1 MQSDRSR
8 GYFAHIR
15 RSRQSRPLGPAVI
28 GGRPHD
34 PPRARGALGAV
45 GAGLLF
51 CIAAIGVVQFLRP
64 SESMPTAPFSRLAE
78 AVSRAPALAAS
89 PAADAFGLSGNVKL
103 RMALPGQ
110 KVDFPINLVGLTD
123 SLGYQWIAF
132 GDSTST
138 LPVRPLT
145 LAPPEAPPKPGFYRM
160 AIVRGVEREIL
171 PEPTLAVIVPFDQK
185 IAGRLNGYRIGT
197 YIAERFGRDDHERPP
212 GFLEVRPENLDLQVT
227 KHLKLADFVTHDDQG
242 DVWPKYVALNPRLLD
257 KLELVFADLG
267 GSVRP
272 ELAVDVHSGFRSPS
286 YNARVPRAARDS
298 RHQYGDAA
306 DVAIDADGDGR
317 ITMTDELLVML
328 AVERVED
335 KHPDLMGG
343 LGLYMSRRYPT
354 PYLHIDTRGKRTRW
368 EG

>member
-1 MQSDRSR
+1 M
-8 GYFAHIR
+8 
-15 RSRQSRPLGPAVI
+15 I
-28 GGRPHD
+28 GGRPLD
-34 PPRARGALGAV
+34 PPRERGVLGVV

-51 CIAAIGVVQFLRP
+51 CIATVGVVQFMRP
-64 SESMPTAPFSRLAE
+64 SEMMPTAPFSRLAE
-78 AVSRAPALAAS
+78 AVSHTPSRTAS
-89 PAADAFGLSGNVKL
+89 PASDAFGLSGNVKL
-103 RMALPGQ
+103 RMALPSQ
-110 KVDFPINLVGLTD
+110 TVEFPINLAGVTD
-123 SLGYQWIAF
+123 SLGYQWIAL
-132 GDSTST
+132 GDSSSA

-145 LAPPEAPPKPGFYRM
+145 LAPPVAPPKPGFYHM

-185 IAGRLNGYRIGT
+185 VAGRLNGYNIGT
-197 YIAERFGRDDHERPP
+197 YIAERFNRGDHERPP
-212 GFLEVRPENLDLQVT
+212 GFLEVRPANLDLQVT

-242 DVWPKYVALNPRLLD
+242 DVWPKYVVLNQRLLD

-272 ELAVDVHSGFRSPS
+272 ELVIDVHSGFRSPS
-286 YNARVPRAARDS
+286 HNARVPRAANDS

-306 DVAIDADGDGR
+306 DLAIDADGDGR

-335 KHPDLMGG
+335 KHPELVGG

-354 PYLHIDTRGKRTRW
+354 PYLHIDARGKRKRW
-368 EG
+368 TG